1 MPVEEKSKSR
11 IKREMLALQA
21 LGERLVALSPALL
34 DKLALPE
41 PLRGAILLAKG
52 LKKHEARRRQMQ
64 YIGVLMREVDP
75 EPLQQALT
83 ELGQGKSLDAAIL
96 HQAEAWRE
104 QLLDGDVDVIEEILE
119 RFSHAERQYLRQ
131 LVRNGQKER
140 LEDRNERKAARAL
153 FRYLRDL
160 LEDLGTTGPH

>member
-1 MPVEEKSKSR
+1 MPVEEKSKSQ

-34 DKLALPE
+34 DKLTLPE
-41 PLRGAILLAKG
+41 PMFEAIIFAKG

-64 YIGVLMREVDP
+64 YIGVLMREIDP

-83 ELGQGKSLDAAIL
+83 ELGRGRSLDAEIL
-96 HQAEAWRE
+96 QQAEAWRE
-104 QLLDGDVDVIEEILE
+104 QLLEGRVEAIEEIL
-119 RFSHAERQYLRQ
+119 RHVPGAERQYLRQ

-140 LEDRNERKAARAL
+140 DEGRNEKKVARAL

-160 LEDLGTTGPH
+160 LEDTSAIAE